1 MLTRREFL
9 ATAACAVASGARAWK
24 ALVPSDGAG
33 VSNVL
38 AVRLLDDGR
47 SYAYSYERE
56 LSQLLVVSGLR

>member
-1 MLTRREFL
+1 VLL
-9 ATAACAVASGARAWK
+9 AGIPTLAR
-24 ALVPSDGAG
+24 
-33 VSNVL
+33 NVL